1 MAAVIDPDA
10 FREVVPPFT
19 QKEAEEEA
27 LRCYY
32 CYDAPCIQGCPTG
45 INIPVFIKHIATGD
59 LKASARTIMDANILG
74 ATCARI
80 CPTEALCEGSCVRT
94 AESRAVSIG
103 RLQRVAMDFAIEK
116 GVPTLAPLLENP
128 SSASSTSPSAAPK
141 AGRVAIVG
149 AGPAGLSAAATLRRL
164 GHEVDVYDAHP
175 RGGGLDTY
183 GIVSYREPMEISLWE
198 ADMVEQMGVRFH
210 YGVRVGI
217 DVSWTTVRDSAQ
229 ALVVAVGLGRVPRL
243 NIPGED
249 LKGVWD
255 ALELVEATKTGPV
268 EAIDMGRRVVVVG
281 AGNTAVDAA
290 TCAKRLGAEEV
301 LIVYRRGQ
309 EAMSAYGYEY
319 TFAKQEGV
327 GYRWWTLPVEIVGDG
342 RVSGLRVVRTA
353 PAKGSRTS
361 DRKAPL
367 AVVPDSET
375 LLDADTV
382 IRAIGQE
389 KPEGLWREL
398 AVPTERG
405 QVVLKDRETFA
416 TAVSGLYVVG
426 DALGRPGEATV
437 VQCVEDGKRVAKAI
451 HRQLQGHQGERRC
464 TRG

>member
-1 MAAVIDPDA
+1 MAQVVGPEA
-10 FREVVPPFT
+10 FREVVPPLT
-19 QKEAEEEA
+19 AKEAEEEA

-45 INIPVFIKHIATGD
+45 IDIPVFIKHIATGD
-59 LKASARTIMDANILG
+59 LKASARTILDANILG

-80 CPTEALCEGSCVRT
+80 CPTEALCEGHCVRT
-94 AESRAVSIG
+94 ADSRAVSIG
-103 RLQRVAMDFAIEK
+103 RLQRVAMDAAMEK
-116 GVPTLAPLLENP
+116 GLPALPPLAETP
-128 SSASSTSPSAAPK
+128 APRV
-141 AGRVAIVG
+141 GRVAIVG

-164 GHEVDVYDAHP
+164 GHEVDVYEAYP

-183 GIVSYREPMEISLWE
+183 GIVSYREPMAISLWE

-210 YGVRVGI
+210 YETRVGVDI
-217 DVSWTTVRDSAQ
+217 SWASVRATRDA
-229 ALVVAVGLGRVPRL
+229 VIVAVGLGRVPLL

-249 LKGVWD
+249 LRGVWD
-255 ALELVEATKTGPV
+255 ALELVEATKTGPI
-268 EAIDMGRRVVVVG
+268 EAIDIGRRVVVVG

-290 TCAKRLGAEEV
+290 TCAKRLGAEDV
-301 LIVYRRGQ
+301 TIVYRRGE

-327 GYRWWTLPVEIVGDG
+327 AYRWWTRPVEVMGDG

-353 PAKGSRTS
+353 PSAGAAST

-367 AVVPDSET
+367 VTVPGSET
-375 LLDADTV
+375 VLPADTV

-389 KPEGLWREL
+389 KPEQLWQDL
-398 AVPTERG
+398 SVPTDHGR
-405 QVVLKDRETFA
+405 VVLKDPATFA
-416 TAVSGLYVVG
+416 TSVPGVYVVG

-437 VQCVEDGKRVAKAI
+437 VQCVEDGKRVAQAI
-451 HRQLQGHQGERRC
+451 HRELGVPQEERRC
-464 TRG
+464 SRG